1 MPKQARIL
9 GYLGLIPFISLMI
22 HTVLELTI
30 LNTVQASMAFVHYS
44 AIILSFF
51 GGVHWY
57 QALTEPKNG
66 HQIYIAMLPSVIG
79 WVALLIFDQKIT
91 LFVLSVSYLLILM
104 YDKYYLSLP
113 KDMVINYTKMRLI
126 LTSVVI
132 FTHVM
137 MMLKH

>member
-1 MPKQARIL
+1 MPKQATIL

-30 LNTVQASMAFVHYS
+30 LNTVQASMAFVQYS

-57 QALTEPKNG
+57 QALTETKNG
-66 HQIYIAMLPSVIG
+66 HQVYVAMLPSIIG
-79 WVALLIFDQKIT
+79 WVALLIFNQKIT

-113 KDMVINYTKMRLI
+113 KDMVIHYTKMRLI

-132 FTHVM
+132 FTHM
-137 MMLKH
+137 MMILKH